1 MSKVKIQ
8 GNTSGTGIF
17 TVAAPATNTD
27 RTITLPDVD
36 ATVLTTAGGTIAG
49 PLVVNQN
56 NSGGTAAISLPQDE
70 STIQGPYANTA
81 IRMGGNLVLRAA
93 GQASIDTAGTARI
106 IIDSSG
112 RVTQPYQP
120 LFSGKLSNGVVPS
133 SSARIT
139 TITVDINVGN
149 HWNGSTGLFT
159 CPVAGKYLVSSTM
172 MKNAGAGQ
180 VIHVDIYKNGSWLG
194 NYRNRLS
201 DTANY
206 QQSSLTTI
214 VDCAAND
221 TLEFQW
227 FGGCNA
233 LTTHDAFLIH
243 LLG

>member
-1 MSKVKIQ
+1 MSTLSLRKIKHDSSSVDNIITNSDGGVGIGDIDPSTLPSFIHHAAKVMNGGGIGIQ
-8 GNTSGTGIF
+8 SSTSTDNRWIFFGSGTSSGDVQQAGIL
-17 TVAAPATNTD
+17 NQGSD
-27 RTITLPDVD
+27 GSIH
-36 ATVLTTAGGTIAG
+36 LTTQGTSR
-49 PLVVNQN
+49 LKVN
-56 NSGGTAAISLPQDE
+56 
-70 STIQGPYANTA
+70 
-81 IRMGGNLVLRAA
+81 
-93 GQASIDTAGTARI
+93 
-106 IIDSSG
+106 SSG
-112 RVTQPYQP
+112 VVTKPYQP
-120 LFSGKLSNGVVPS
+120 LFSGKLSNGVVPAN
-133 SSARIT
+133 SARIT

-159 CPVAGKYLVSSTM
+159 CPVAGKYLVSSTV

-243 LLG
+243 LIS

>member
-8 GNTSGTGIF
+8 GDAAGTGIF

-27 RTITLPDVD
+27 RTITLPDVS
-36 ATVLTTAGGTIAG
+36 ATVMTTNGGNFTQNVGIALDGYPALKFRNAAGTDKAEIYVGTSAG
-49 PLVVNQN
+49 DLNVVVNA
-56 NSGGTAAISLPQDE
+56 GAAI
-70 STIQGPYANTA
+70 A
-81 IRMGGNLVLRAA
+81 
-93 GQASIDTAGTARI
+93 
-106 IIDSSG
+106 IDSSG
-112 RVTQPYQP
+112 RIRTPYQP
-120 LFSGKLSNGVVPS
+120 LFSGKLSNGVVPG

-159 CPVAGKYLVSSTM
+159 CPVAGKYLVSNTV

-206 QQSSLTTI
+206 QQSSLTTV